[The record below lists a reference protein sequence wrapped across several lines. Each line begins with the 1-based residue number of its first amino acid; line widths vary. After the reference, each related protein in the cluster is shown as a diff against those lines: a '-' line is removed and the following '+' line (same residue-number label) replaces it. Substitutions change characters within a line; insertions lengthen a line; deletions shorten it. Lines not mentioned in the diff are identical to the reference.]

1 MLGVEF
7 DFSSW
12 SRVRKSS
19 EQNTL
24 ELERIEEESLIC
36 SVIVREEWE
45 KMEEK
50 GRMER
55 RKSKTWR
62 TRNIV

>member
-36 SVIVREEWE
+36 SVNVREEWE